1 MQDFQNYILGSW
13 GKGEGIETNLYN
25 AINGDALGGV
35 SSAGIDYK
43 AVLDYGRKVGGP
55 ALRKMTFQER
65 GRMLKALAFYLLERK
80 SSYYK
85 ISAWTGATKIDSW
98 IDIEGGIGNLFANAS
113 LRKQFPDLPYYVDG
127 VAAPLSKEGTFIGHH
142 IMVPK
147 EGVAIHINA
156 FNFPIWGMLEKIAV
170 NLMAGVP
177 AIVKPSEYTCYLTEV
192 MVKDIIASKILPEGS
207 LQLVCGL
214 GRGIIDHVDE
224 RDTVTFTGSA
234 ATGKVLKGLPHITEK
249 SVSFNLEADSL
260 NASILGMHATP
271 DTEEFNL
278 FVKECVKEITI
289 KAGQKC
295 TAVRRIIVPENL
307 IDEVQSAISAKLEKI
322 KIGDPSIE
330 GVRMGAL
337 ASRLQVER
345 VKESVLT
352 LEQTQKIVS
361 GDLEN
366 FDVEGADKNLGAFF
380 SPILFRNED
389 PFNKVACHDIEAFG
403 PVSTIMP
410 YKDIG
415 EAIEL
420 AKMGK
425 GSLVSSIV
433 TPNNEEARDYVVG
446 AASMHGRILVLN
458 KDCAKEST
466 GHGSPMPLLTH
477 GGPGR
482 AGGGEEMGGKRGV
495 LHYLQ
500 RTAIQGHPSTITAIT
515 EQFQIGAA
523 MPEANPHVFRKHFEE
538 LVVGE
543 TVYTH
548 KHTVTDADI
557 VNFANVSGDNFYAHM
572 DATSLDGTIFE
583 QRVAHGYFILSKAAG
598 LFVDPKKGPVLLN
611 YGLDD
616 ARFIKPV
623 YPGAT
628 IGVRFTV
635 KEKMDQE
642 KRSDEDIAKGIV
654 RFLVDVYDETG
665 ETVALATIL
674 TMVKKLDQTK

>member
-1 MQDFQNYILGSW
+1 MQRYQNYVLGQW
-13 GKGEGIETNLYN
+13 VDGQGAETNLYN
-25 AINGDALGGV
+25 AINGNQIGTV
-35 SSAGIDYK
+35 SSAGIDFSE
-43 AVLDYGRKVGGP
+43 VLDYGRKHGR

-65 GRMLKALAFYLLERK
+65 GRMLKALALFLMERK
-80 SSYYK
+80 AKYYEV
-85 ISAWTGATKIDSW
+85 SAWTGATKVDSW

-113 LRKQFPDLPYYVDG
+113 LRRQFPDLPYYVDG
-127 VAAPLSKEGTFIGHH
+127 VAAPLSKNGTFIGHH

-147 EGVAIHINA
+147 EGVAVHINA

-177 AIVKPSEYTCYLTEV
+177 AVVKPSEFTSFLTEV
-192 MVKDIIASKILPEGS
+192 MVRDIIDSKILPEGS

-214 GRGIIDHVDE
+214 GRGLIDSVDS
-224 RDTVTFTGSA
+224 RDIVTFTGSA
-234 ATGKVLKGLPHITEK
+234 ATGKMLKALPQIAAE
-249 SVSFNLEADSL
+249 SVPFNLEADSL
-260 NASILGMHATP
+260 NATILGQHATP
-271 DTEEFNL
+271 GTEEFDL
-278 FVKECVKEITI
+278 FIKETVKEITI

-307 IDEVQSAISAKLEKI
+307 IDEVQKGIAARLALT
-322 KIGDPSIE
+322 KIGDPSVE

-337 ASRLQVER
+337 ATRLQVER
-345 VKESVLT
+345 VRANVEKLAQSQE
-352 LEQTQKIVS
+352 IVF
-361 GDLEN
+361 GDLDN
-366 FDVEGADKNLGAFF
+366 FEVTGADKNTGAFF
-380 SPILFRNED
+380 SPILFLND
-389 PFNKVACHDIEAFG
+389 NPFTKTDVHDIEAFG

-410 YKDIG
+410 YNTLDD
-415 EAIEL
+415 AIEL

-433 TPNNEEARDYVVG
+433 TPNDKEATEYVVG

-500 RTAIQGHPSTITAIT
+500 RTAIQGHPTTITKIT
-515 EQFQIGAA
+515 QQFQVGAE

-538 LVVGE
+538 LEVGE
-543 TVYTH
+543 TVFTH

-572 DATSLDGTIFE
+572 DATSLEGTIFE
-583 QRVAHGYFILSKAAG
+583 RRVAHGYFVLSKAAG

-611 YGLDD
+611 YGLDE
-616 ARFIKPV
+616 ARFTKPV

-635 KEKMDQE
+635 KEKIDQE
-642 KRSDEDIAKGIV
+642 KRSEDDIPKGIV
-654 RFLVDVYDETG
+654 KFLVDVYDETG

-674 TMVKKLDQTK
+674 TMVKKMNG